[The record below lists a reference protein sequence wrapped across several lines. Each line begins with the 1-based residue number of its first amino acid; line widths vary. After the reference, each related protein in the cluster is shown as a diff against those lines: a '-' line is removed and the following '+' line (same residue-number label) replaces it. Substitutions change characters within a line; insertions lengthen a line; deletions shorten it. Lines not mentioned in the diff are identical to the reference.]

1 MRYASIDP
9 RLAQLALLVI
19 LVAGLAL
26 VGKQAGEWVMSQL
39 DFRVLPSTEP
49 LLHRMVMTAIAVY
62 ILLMAMPFCPGI
74 EIGLGLIMLF
84 GAPIVPLV
92 YGATVVALMIAFL
105 VGRFVPPRLILHAFD
120 TLRLRRTRDVLRRM
134 EPLDESG
141 RLTLLQGSS
150 SSRVLRGLLR
160 HRYVAVAIALNTPGN
175 IVLGDGGGIALAAG
189 FSRLFSLSGFA
200 ITVILAVAPVPLA
213 ILLTEG

>member
-1 MRYASIDP
+1 
-9 RLAQLALLVI
+9 
-19 LVAGLAL
+19 
-26 VGKQAGEWVMSQL
+26 
-39 DFRVLPSTEP
+39 
-49 LLHRMVMTAIAVY
+49 MTAIAVY